1 MGQSILLLLPLL
13 AADPPDPRGYVC
25 RRATAPIAIDGKL
38 DDPAWAAAPWS
49 DAFVDIEGDAKP
61 RPRLKTRMKMLWD
74 DRCLYIAA
82 ELEEPHLWATIT
94 QHDAVIFQDHDFE
107 VFLDPD
113 GDNHNYCELELNAK
127 NTTWDLLL
135 TKPYRDG
142 GRALHAWEIT
152 GLKTAVHLNGTLND
166 PRDADHG
173 WTVEIAWPWEGL
185 KELTSVPLPPQGGDQ
200 WRINFSRV
208 EWDIEIKDGVYHK
221 IKGRPEHNWVWSP
234 QGVID
239 MHRPERWGYVQFS
252 TKSDGDAFRPDPDRK
267 VRDQLHRI
275 YDAQR
280 KHHDKTGAYADPLAA
295 LGLDASQ
302 FPKDLRI
309 ERTSHAFDAS
319 IPAASDPAA
328 RWVISHDS
336 WIRKIGPAQPKKQVA
351 RWWDDKVEQA
361 LTSAGSNRS
370 ELEDFLTKAP
380 AAQRPGAAFLVAN
393 MPDADLKSLKADF
406 LLTNTA
412 LAYRARAE
420 VPWGKDIPEDLFLN
434 DVLPYANVD
443 EKRDAWRSDF
453 YALCLPIAKSCK
465 TPAEAAH
472 RLNFEIFQKLNVKY
486 STQRKAPN
494 QSPRQSIETGKASC
508 TGLSI
513 MLADACRA
521 VCIPARLAGTP
532 LWANKRGNHTWV
544 EVWDQGWHF
553 TGACEPDPKG
563 LDRGWFI
570 ADASEAKKDV
580 PEHAIYASSFKK
592 TGTSFPLVWA
602 RRNKDVPGEN
612 VTDRYAKKAEP
623 KAETVRVMIR
633 VVDAAGKRIASDVTV
648 FGGGP
653 PSVVSNLTIGRSRD
667 ETADTNDI
675 LTFELK
681 PNTGYGIQAAGA
693 SAEIETGAAGT
704 TQTVELVAGKR
715 SSSVD
720 PGSNP
725 SGAAI
730 AELRDAVHKNGSL
743 VDSPKKSFAKTP
755 LTKSDAAAT
764 RELLWKAHVDRI
776 RSKRAEEMKAKVI
789 KDGKLE
795 MPFFTKTFGA
805 KPKDGRSLWISMHG
819 GGGAPKKVN
828 DRQWE
833 NQKKL
838 YTLDE
843 GVYLAPRGPT
853 DTWNLW
859 HEAHIDRM
867 FTRLIEDI
875 IVFEDVNPD
884 RVYLMG
890 YSAGGDGV
898 YQMAPRMADAWAAA
912 AMMAGHPNG
921 VSLLSLRNVPF
932 ALQVGAN
939 DSAYNRNKVGRE
951 YGEQLDRLQKGD
963 PKGYEH
969 FVRIREGKPHWM
981 GGEDKEALPW
991 MAKFTRDPIPDRIV
1005 WKQTGTPHDRSYWL
1019 AVPKDQAK
1027 VGAFLAA
1034 ERSGQTIKIT
1044 GAEDVKSVLI
1054 HLDDRMLDLD
1064 QPVAVVYNGKTLYNA
1079 VPPRTIKTMLATL
1092 SGRGDPKLVFDAE
1105 IAVDLSSTR

>member
-1 MGQSILLLLPLL
+1 MNALMQQVWLLLLPVL

-25 RRATAPIAIDGKL
+25 RRATAPIVIDGKL

-61 RPRLKTRMKMLWD
+61 RPRFKTRMKMLWD
-74 DRCLYIAA
+74 DKCLYIGA

-113 GDNHNYCELELNAK
+113 GDNHNYAELELNAK

-142 GRALHAWEIT
+142 GRALHAWEIV
-152 GLKTAVHLNGTLND
+152 GLKTAVHLNGTIND
-166 PRDADHG
+166 PRDTDRG

-185 KELTSVPLPPQGGDQ
+185 KELSSVPLPPRDGDQ

-208 EWDIEIKDGVYHK
+208 EWDMEIKDGAYQK
-221 IKGRPEHNWVWSP
+221 IKGSPEHNWVWSP

-239 MHRPERWGYVQFS
+239 MHRPERWGYLQFR

-267 VRDQLHRI
+267 IRDQLQCI
-275 YDAQR
+275 YEAQR
-280 KHHDKTGAYADPLAA
+280 KHHEKTGAYTDSLAA
-295 LGLDASQ
+295 LSLDAAQ
-302 FPKDLRI
+302 FPKELRI
-309 ERTSHAFDAS
+309 ERTTHAFDAS
-319 IPAASDPAA
+319 LPSPSDPAA
-328 RWVISHDS
+328 RWVISQDS
-336 WIRKIGPAQPKKQVA
+336 WIRKFGPTQPKKQVA

-361 LTSAGSNRS
+361 LASAGPNRS
-370 ELEDFLTKAP
+370 ELEAFLNAAP
-380 AAQRPGAAFLVAN
+380 TAQRPGAAFLVAN
-393 MPDADLKSLKADF
+393 MPDADLRSLKSDF

-412 LAYRARAE
+412 LAYQARAE

-453 YALCLPIAKSCK
+453 YALCLPIAKSSK

-472 RLNFEIFQKLNVKY
+472 KLNFEIFQKLNVKY

-494 QSPRQSIETGKASC
+494 QSPKQSIETGLASC

-592 TGTSFPLVWA
+592 TGASFPLVWA

-612 VTDRYAKKAEP
+612 VTDRYAKKTNP
-623 KAETVRVMIR
+623 KSAMARVMVRVTDSTNKR
-633 VVDAAGKRIASDVTV
+633 VAVSVSVMEVEGKGIFSGT
-648 FGGGP
+648 
-653 PSVVSNLTIGRSRD
+653 SRG
-667 ETADTNDI
+667 ETADTNDL

-681 PNTGYGIQAAGA
+681 PHTLYLVV
-693 SAEIETGAAGT
+693 AEGPAKTIKTGAAGAG
-704 TQTVELVAGKR
+704 QTLDVM
-715 SSSVD
+715 ST
-720 PGSNP
+720 
-725 SGAAI
+725 I
-730 AELRDAVHKNGSL
+730 
-743 VDSPKKSFAKTP
+743 DSPDHHWHKSAAALYVLRTALADGKAPLGQLESREFADVP
-755 LTKSDAAAT
+755 LTRGDADAA
-764 RELLWKAHVDRI
+764 RKLLWRAHVERI
-776 RSKRAEEMKAKVI
+776 VAERADEMKANVI

-867 FTRLIEDI
+867 FTRLIENM

-963 PKGYEH
+963 SKGYEH
-969 FVRIREGKPHWM
+969 FVKIREGKSHWM

-991 MAKFTRDPIPDRIV
+991 MAKFTRNPIPDRIV

-1027 VGAFLAA
+1027 VGSLLAA

-1044 GAEDVKSVLI
+1044 AAEDVKSVII

-1064 QPVAVVYNGKTLYNA
+1064 QPVVVVYNGKTLYNA
-1079 VPPRTIKTMLATL
+1079 IPPRTVKTMLATL
-1092 SGRGDPKLVFDAE
+1092 AGRGDPKLVFDAE
-1105 IAVDLSSTR
+1105 IVVELPSR